1 MTADD
6 LPTGARRFLEGV
18 SSSDR
23 EQAASILARCPA
35 VEIEGA
41 AVGLGSEL
49 VAGRLLLVVEG
60 FLISRATLEP
70 GGRSIITCE
79 AAPGDVLV
87 APSVEEAIF
96 ALETSR
102 VVVIDAD
109 ARGELLGIPAL
120 AERIVELLALSLAQ
134 KREAFA
140 TIALTRHGERVRRK
154 LLQLGRRY
162 GHVVPGGVRIDFPVS
177 HALLAA
183 MIGSS
188 RETVTRAVDKLQRD
202 GFVARRGSTYR
213 LLVAP
218 ESVLEQPSE
227 LHT

>member
-1 MTADD
+1 MADD
-6 LPTGARRFLEGV
+6 LPAGARRFLEGV

-23 EQAASILARCPA
+23 QQAASILARCPA
-35 VEIEGA
+35 IEMEGA
-41 AVGLGSEL
+41 ASGLGSEF
-49 VAGRLLLVVEG
+49 VPGSLLLVAEG
-60 FLISRATLEP
+60 FLLSRTTLEP
-70 GGRSIITCE
+70 GGRSVITCE

-87 APSVEEAIF
+87 APSLEEAVF

-109 ARGELLGIPAL
+109 ARRGLLRIPGL
-120 AERIVELLALSLAQ
+120 AERIVDLLAVSLGQ
-134 KREAFA
+134 KREALA
-140 TIALTRHGERVRRK
+140 TIALTRHAERVRRK

-162 GHVVPGGVRIDFPVS
+162 GHVVPDGIRIDFPVS

-188 RETVTRAVDKLQRD
+188 RETVTRAVDELQRA

-218 ESVLEQPSE
+218 ESVLERPCG